1 MEIKKIGDLLC
12 ENISR
17 AVFSQEK
24 TVRLAI
30 AAMLSGGHVL
40 LNDIPGTGK
49 TTLARALAASIDGT
63 CKRIQ
68 LTPDLLPS
76 DITGINFYNRKEN
89 EFVFRPGPVFANIV
103 IADEINRTTP
113 RTQSALLECM
123 SERQVTVDGETYPLE
138 SPFMVIATANP
149 IEQQGTFPLPEAQLD
164 RFLMRLT
171 PGYPA
176 YEGERK
182 MLDVYREETPLAEL
196 KSVCTKSD
204 IAEAMKSVRKIKVSN
219 EIADYIL
226 RIAAETRTNER
237 VRLGL
242 SPRGSLAL
250 MTASQAWA
258 GMNGRDYVLP
268 EDVKELAPYV
278 IAHRIIPRSTS
289 TLKLGNSAEA
299 LVESILAT
307 VPVVTNA

>member
-182 MLDVYREETPLAEL
+182 MLDVYREETPLTEL
-196 KSVCTKSD
+196 KAVCTKSD
-204 IAEAMKSVRKIKVSN
+204 IAEAMKAVRKIKVSD

-268 EDVKELAPYV
+268 EDVKDLAPYV

-299 LVESILAT
+299 LVESILAA